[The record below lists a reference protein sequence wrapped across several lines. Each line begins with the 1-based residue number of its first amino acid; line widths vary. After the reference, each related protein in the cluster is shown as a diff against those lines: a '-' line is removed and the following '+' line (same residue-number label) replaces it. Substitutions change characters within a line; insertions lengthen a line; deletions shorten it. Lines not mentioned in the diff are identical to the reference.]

1 MSEFKNALKKSI
13 EQGDIDLMLPA
24 LLASTFFMVCDK
36 EMDDGEQD
44 IMLTQSQDPDQLC
57 ITVAEDAE
65 ILAPIKTRNP
75 DFVFVEI
82 KGDELLGLVRDEL
95 EIMVLFDDGGYCISR
110 DQIEWWYSEMH
121 ADAEGSA

>member
-1 MSEFKNALKKSI
+1 MSELQNAIKQSI
-13 EQGDIDLMLPA
+13 EEGDIDLMLPV
-24 LLASTFFMVCDK
+24 LLESTLFMVCDK
-36 EMDDGEQD
+36 EMEDGEQD
-44 IMLTQSQDPDQLC
+44 IMLTPSQDPGQLC
-57 ITVAEDAE
+57 ITVAEDAG
-65 ILAPIKTRNP
+65 ILAPIKTNNP

-121 ADAEGSA
+121 MDAEGSA

>member
-1 MSEFKNALKKSI
+1 MSELKDAIKQSI
-13 EQGDIDLMLPA
+13 DKDDIDLMLPA
-24 LLASTFFMVCDK
+24 LLEARFFMVCDK
-36 EMDDGEQD
+36 EMEDGEQD
-44 IMLTQSQDPDQLC
+44 IMLTQSQDPGQLC

-65 ILAPIKTRNP
+65 ILGPIKTRNP

-82 KGDELLGLVRDEL
+82 RGDELLGLVRDEL

-121 ADAEGSA
+121 IDSDGPA

>member
-13 EQGDIDLMLPA
+13 GQGDIDLMLPA
-24 LLASTFFMVCDK
+24 LLASTFFMVCDQ